1 MYASCLCISLWGTTR
16 DHAGHV
22 FTPKEK
28 IWLFFSLHT
37 GCYEFIRPF
46 FLMSWDSPPLF
57 HIFRIL
63 DSSALWI
70 RWVRLCC
77 FICSFLVKYMLAE
90 LSKLA
95 QCKVMNDDTT
105 HLIPQNGSGRDSC
118 SKMRLRLHLLILCLI
133 ILFLVYNMAS
143 YQHKQTKVTLI
154 YEMSPCS
161 LLDRY
166 DWPYYGLLQLEAKSR
181 PFDTITVCKPISSTR
196 RKRTLCYVNLEA
208 YFHLLLGR
216 WFCLL
221 CKYLGVWQSV
231 F

>member
-1 MYASCLCISLWGTTR
+1 
-16 DHAGHV
+16 
-22 FTPKEK
+22 
-28 IWLFFSLHT
+28 
-37 GCYEFIRPF
+37 
-46 FLMSWDSPPLF
+46 
-57 HIFRIL
+57 
-63 DSSALWI
+63 
-70 RWVRLCC
+70 
-77 FICSFLVKYMLAE
+77 MLAE

-166 DWPYYGLLQLEAKSR
+166 D
-181 PFDTITVCKPISSTR
+181 
-196 RKRTLCYVNLEA
+196 
-208 YFHLLLGR
+208 
-216 WFCLL
+216 
-221 CKYLGVWQSV
+221 
-231 F
+231 